1 MSKLA
6 KSIPAA
12 GRPQNPTCASCRS
25 HIRPSPS
32 LEDRIMDE
40 ISLVTQELATSEQGG
55 ISSSAGEL
63 WVELRLE
70 AVRVAAREEILRGF
84 LDMAVLRATNFAFGL
99 GSLLAR
105 KLGELSMPVERL
117 GDLVL
122 AAMVDEPAIIAVAAA
137 DLVAIRTRDPA
148 AESYLTPFLYY
159 KGFHALQWHRVGHW
173 LWRSRRRDLA
183 HFLQS
188 RVSEVFAVDIHP
200 AVPIGSG
207 VFIDHGTGLVVGET
221 AVIGD
226 DVSIL
231 HEVTLGGTGKE
242 RGDRHPKVRNGVLLG
257 AGGKVL
263 GNVEIGRDA
272 KVAAGSVVLHDVPPG
287 ATVAGVPARIV
298 AWSSGSVPALE
309 MEQSLPDYEIGPRA

>member
-1 MSKLA
+1 
-6 KSIPAA
+6 
-12 GRPQNPTCASCRS
+12 
-25 HIRPSPS
+25 
-32 LEDRIMDE
+32 MDE
-40 ISLVTQELATSEQGG
+40 ISLATQELATPQKRG
-55 ISSSAGEL
+55 ISSLPGEL
-63 WVELRLE
+63 WEELRLE
-70 AVRVAAREEILRGF
+70 AARVTAREEILRGF
-84 LDMAVLRATNFAFGL
+84 LDVAVLRPTDFALGL

-117 GDLVL
+117 RDLAL
-122 AAMVDEPAIIAVAAA
+122 AAMVDEPAIIAAAAA

-148 AESYLTPFLYY
+148 AESYLAPFLYY

-183 HFLQS
+183 DFLQS

-226 DVSIL
+226 NVSIL

-242 RGDRHPKVRNGVLLG
+242 RGDRHPKVRNGVMLG
-257 AGGKVL
+257 AGAKVL
-263 GNVEIGRDA
+263 GNVEIGCDA

-298 AWSSGSVPALE
+298 GWSSGSVPALE
-309 MEQSLPDYEIGPRA
+309 MDQSLPDYEI

>member
-1 MSKLA
+1 
-6 KSIPAA
+6 
-12 GRPQNPTCASCRS
+12 
-25 HIRPSPS
+25 
-32 LEDRIMDE
+32 MDE
-40 ISLVTQELATSEQGG
+40 ISLATQELATAQHRG
-55 ISSSAGEL
+55 ISPSAGEL
-63 WVELRLE
+63 WKELRLE

-84 LDMAVLRATNFAFGL
+84 LDVAVLRPTNFVLGL

-105 KLGELSMPVERL
+105 KLGELSMPVE
-117 GDLVL
+117 
-122 AAMVDEPAIIAVAAA
+122 IIAAAAA
-137 DLVAIRTRDPA
+137 DLIAIRTRDPA

-257 AGGKVL
+257 AGAKVL

-272 KVAAGSVVLHDVPPG
+272 KVAAGSVVLRDVPPG

-298 AWSSGSVPALE
+298 SWSSESVPALD
-309 MEQSLPDYEIGPRA
+309 MDQSLPDYEI

>member
-1 MSKLA
+1 
-6 KSIPAA
+6 
-12 GRPQNPTCASCRS
+12 
-25 HIRPSPS
+25 
-32 LEDRIMDE
+32 MDE
-40 ISLVTQELATSEQGG
+40 ISLATQELATAQQRST
-55 ISSSAGEL
+55 SPSAGEL
-63 WVELRLE
+63 WEELRFE
-70 AVRVAAREEILRGF
+70 ADRVAAREEILRGF
-84 LDMAVLRATNFAFGL
+84 LDVAVLRPTNFASGL

-105 KLGELSMPVERL
+105 ELGELFMPVERL
-117 GDLVL
+117 ADLVL
-122 AAMVDEPAIIAVAAA
+122 AAMADEPAIIAAAAA

-188 RVSEVFAVDIHP
+188 RASEVFAVDIHP
-200 AVPIGSG
+200 AVPIGRG

-242 RGDRHPKVRNGVLLG
+242 RGDRHPKVRDGVLLCAG
-257 AGGKVL
+257 AKVL

-298 AWSSGSVPALE
+298 GWSSGSVPALE
-309 MEQSLPDYEIGPRA
+309 MDQRLPDYEI

>member
-1 MSKLA
+1 
-6 KSIPAA
+6 
-12 GRPQNPTCASCRS
+12 
-25 HIRPSPS
+25 
-32 LEDRIMDE
+32 MDE
-40 ISLVTQELATSEQGG
+40 IGLTTQELAISQQRGK
-55 ISSSAGEL
+55 SSSPGEL
-63 WVELRLE
+63 WEELRLE
-70 AVRVAAREEILRGF
+70 ASRVAAREEMLRGF
-84 LDMAVLRATNFAFGL
+84 LDVAVLRQTNFASGL
-99 GSLLAR
+99 GALLAR
-105 KLGELSMPVERL
+105 KLAELSVPAERL
-117 GDLVL
+117 GDLAL
-122 AAMVDEPAIIAVAAA
+122 AAMTDEPSIIAAAAA

-173 LWRSRRRDLA
+173 LWRDGRRELA

-242 RGDRHPKVRNGVLLG
+242 RGDRHPKVRDGVLLCAG
-257 AGGKVL
+257 AKVL

-272 KVAAGSVVLHDVPPG
+272 KVGAGSVVLHDVPPR

-298 AWSSGSVPALE
+298 GWSSGSVPALE
-309 MEQSLPDYEIGPRA
+309 MDQSLPDYEI